1 MLNTKKQS
9 QFNNDF
15 QPQIGYG
22 LHINKNPHHGE
33 NLSWLPLRGQILPEP
48 LILFFGKIVLESVSL
63 SSVQQRSERKGKR
76 EKIDV

>member
-22 LHINKNPHHGE
+22 LHINKNPHHGG
-33 NLSWLPLRGQILPEP
+33 NLPALPLRGQILPEP
-48 LILFFGKIVLESVSL
+48 LILFFGKNCIGISLTLECPTM
-63 SSVQQRSERKGKR
+63 
-76 EKIDV
+76 